1 MIAISSLWSAPT
13 INPINQKARSIPV
26 LNPVNKY
33 GRVFFFSWFGF
44 FIAFWSWYAFTPLL
58 SLTIRANLNLTT
70 EQIANTN
77 IAALTGT
84 LLVRFVAGPLC
95 DRFGPRWTYIVI
107 LLAGSIPTAMAGLVN
122 NWQGL
127 LALRFFV
134 GILGGTFVPCQVWS
148 TGFFDKNVVGSSNAL
163 IGGWGNSGGGIT
175 YFLMPVI
182 YDSLRE
188 DQGLSSNVAWRVAF
202 IVPFI
207 LIVSTAAGMLFLC
220 DDTPTGK
227 WSERH
232 AAAQQLQQGRIVDIP
247 VTPSDQSTHSNDNQ
261 EKKGE
266 KTTDL
271 EQHSNTHDVQ
281 TGQTIE
287 VAQGEVVV
295 APTLK
300 NTLRILTS
308 PQTLFH
314 CATYACSFG
323 GELAINSY
331 LGAYYLKNFPTLGQT
346 GAGRWAAMFGLL
358 NVITRPLGGII
369 ADILYKY
376 TSSLWIK
383 KAWIVFV
390 GIVSGA
396 FLIAIGLTDPR
407 QESMMFG
414 LIAGMA
420 VFLEAGNG
428 ANFALV
434 PHVHPQANGVLSGI
448 VGAVGNLGGVIYAIV
463 FRYHGTDY
471 AESFWITGVM
481 VIGLNLVLC
490 WVRPVPK
497 GQAGGR

>member
-1 MIAISSLWSAPT
+1 MVTVASLWSAPA
-13 INPINQKARSIPV
+13 INPINQKARTIPV

-58 SLTIRANLNLTT
+58 SLTIKKDLNLTT

-95 DRFGPRWTYIVI
+95 DRFGPRWTYIMI

-122 NWQGL
+122 SWRGL

-148 TGFFDKNVVGSSNAL
+148 TGFFDKNVVGSANAL

-182 YDSLRE
+182 YDSLRT
-188 DQGLSSNVAWRVAF
+188 DQGLTSNVAWRVAF

-232 AAAQQLQQGRIVDIP
+232 AAARQLPQRIIDVP
-247 VTPSDQSTHSNDNQ
+247 VTPSDRSLS
-261 EKKGE
+261 EKDTKE
-266 KTTDL
+266 KPDL
-271 EQHSNTHDVQ
+271 EQDANNSDVRH
-281 TGQTIE
+281 GQ
-287 VAQGEVVV
+287 VLDAAQGEVVV
-295 APTLK
+295 APTAK
-300 NTLRILTS
+300 NMLRILAS

-314 CATYACSFG
+314 AATYACSFG

-331 LGAYYLKNFPTLGQT
+331 LGAYYLKNFPYLGQT

-358 NVITRPLGGII
+358 NVVTRPLGGII

-376 TSSLWIK
+376 TSSLWVK
-383 KAWIVFV
+383 KMWIVFV

-396 FLIAIGLTDPR
+396 MLIAIGLTDPNS
-407 QESMMFG
+407 ESMMFG

-420 VFLEAGNG
+420 IFLEAGNG

-434 PHVHPQANGVLSGI
+434 PHVHPQSNGILSGI

-463 FRYHGTDY
+463 FRFHGTDY

-481 VIGLNLVLC
+481 IIGLNLVLC
-490 WVRPVPK
+490 WVNPIPK
-497 GQAGGR
+497 SQR